1 MSRLVK
7 DYDIAFVS
15 TGDVLRKE
23 IMAKSEVGK
32 RAEEVVASGGGSS
45 HYLTIVKEADRS
57 GLVPDELMLDVV
69 KAELDRLKGKVSFV
83 CRAIADSQSWII
95 DGFPRTLHQGEL
107 LDQVLEAEVAYV
119 KCLEDYS

>member
-1 MSRLVK
+1 VE
-7 DYDIAFVS
+7 D
-15 TGDVLRKE
+15 
-23 IMAKSEVGK
+23 
-32 RAEEVVASGGGSS
+32 
-45 HYLTIVKEADRS
+45 ADRS

-107 LDQVLEAEVAYV
+107 LDQVLEAEVALV
-119 KCLEDYS
+119 QHFDDTS